1 VTAHGSPPP
10 PPPVSPVGPDGPW
23 RPVREAYAAHD
34 RAVVHGRW
42 PHWLPAGP
50 QDVAFDAALGRML
63 DDRDRRRL
71 RTLPRPAARG
81 RFVASRLLLKHL
93 VAAVSGVAPEAV
105 CLAYQPG
112 GRPYARCAGVG
123 RVEVSLSHTGELLV
137 AGVSR
142 RGRIGVDVEAAG
154 RPMWYAD
161 VGRRLCAPAER
172 AALAGLAEPERER
185 ALLRL
190 WTLKE
195 AYTKALGR
203 GMRLA
208 FAEFEFGAVVS
219 TGVSGGGW
227 RFDVSDVDSGRP
239 AGDHP
244 AGSHIISSVWWQHA
258 CSVGGFGRE
267 LVEWPR
273 RFGNNRMRAYDGG

>member
-1 VTAHGSPPP
+1 MALD
-10 PPPVSPVGPDGPW
+10 PVLRG
-23 RPVREAYAAHD
+23 
-34 RAVVHGRW
+34 
-42 PHWLPAGP
+42 
-50 QDVAFDAALGRML
+50 ML

-81 RFVASRLLLKHL
+81 RFMASRLLLKHL
-93 VAAVSGVAPEAV
+93 VAAVSDTTPEAV
-105 CLAYQPG
+105 CLAYEPG
-112 GRPYARCAGVG
+112 GRPYARRVG
-123 RVEVSLSHTGELLV
+123 ADRVEVGLSHTGELLV

-154 RPMWYAD
+154 RPMPYAD

-172 AALAGLAEPERER
+172 AALAGLVEPERER

-208 FAEFEFGAVVS
+208 FDEFEFDAV
-219 TGVSGGGW
+219 VSGGGW
-227 RFDVSDVDSGRP
+227 RCAVSQVDSG
-239 AGDHP
+239 HP
-244 AGSHIISSVWWQHA
+244 SSSHIISSVWRQYE

-267 LVEWPR
+267 LVERPR
-273 RFGNNRMRAYDGG
+273 RFGNNRMRAYGGG

>member
-1 VTAHGSPPP
+1 MSADGAPAPPLALT
-10 PPPVSPVGPDGPW
+10 GPDGPW
-23 RPVREAYAAHD
+23 HPVREAFAAHG
-34 RAVVHGRW
+34 RAVVHSRW
-42 PHWLPAGP
+42 REWHPAGP
-50 QDVAFDAALGRML
+50 QGPAL

-93 VAAVSGVAPEAV
+93 VAAVSDTTAEAV
-105 CLAYQPG
+105 CLAYESG
-112 GRPYARCAGVG
+112 GRPYAVRPGG
-123 RVEVSLSHTGELLV
+123 YRVEISLSHTGDLLV

-154 RPMWYAD
+154 RPMRYDD
-161 VGRRLCAPAER
+161 VGPRLCAPAER

-208 FAEFEFGAVVS
+208 FAEFEFEAMVS
-219 TGVSGGGW
+219 RGGW
-227 RFDVSDVDSGRP
+227 RFMVSEVSGDEKEIGHLVS
-239 AGDHP
+239 A
-244 AGSHIISSVWWQHA
+244 VWRQHA

-267 LVEWPR
+267 LVERPGG
-273 RFGNNRMRAYDGG
+273 FGNNRMRADGGG

>member
-1 VTAHGSPPP
+1 MTPDGPGPSPLPLT
-10 PPPVSPVGPDGPW
+10 GPGGPW
-23 RPVREAYAAHD
+23 RPVRQAYAAHG

-42 PHWLPAGP
+42 REWLPTHP
-50 QDVAFDAALGRML
+50 QDLAFDQDLCGML

-93 VAAVSGVAPEAV
+93 VAAVSGGAPEAV
-105 CLAYQPG
+105 CLAYEPG
-112 GRPYARCAGVG
+112 GRPYARCAGAG
-123 RVEVSLSHTGELLV
+123 RVELSLSHTGGLLV

-142 RGRIGVDVEAAG
+142 GTRIGVDVEASG
-154 RPMWYAD
+154 RPMRYAD

-208 FAEFEFGAVVS
+208 FAEFEFDAV
-219 TGVSGGGW
+219 VSGGGW
-227 RFDVSDVDSGRP
+227 RFAISEVNSDHS
-239 AGDHP
+239 
-244 AGSHIISSVWWQHA
+244 AGSHFISSVWRQYE

-267 LVEWPR
+267 LVERPR
-273 RFGNNRMRAYDGG
+273 RFGNNRMRVYDGG